1 MERVC
6 IYPGSFDPLTIGH
19 MDVIR
24 RASKLFDRVVVAV
37 LHNPAK
43 VGCFPV
49 QQRLEMIRKACA
61 SMPNVETDAFAGLLA
76 DYVAQRGAVAV
87 VRGIRGESDFTGEA
101 VMAQINCRLNPQ
113 VETVFL
119 LAKPEHACIS
129 SSMVREVASFGGQV
143 ADFLPEEV
151 IPYVTAAF
159 SKEYHG

>member
-1 MERVC
+1 MEKVC

-24 RASKLFDRVVVAV
+24 RASRLFDRVVVAV

-49 QQRLEMIRKACA
+49 EQRLEMIRKACA
-61 SMPNVETDAFAGLLA
+61 AMPNVEADAFSGLLA
-76 DYVAQRGAVAV
+76 DYVDQLGAAAV
-87 VRGIRGESDFTGEA
+87 VRGIRGEIDFPAETM
-101 VMAQINCRLNPQ
+101 MAQVNQRLNPQ
-113 VETVFL
+113 VETIFL

-129 SSMVREVASFGGQV
+129 SSMVREVASFGGDV
-143 ADFLPEEV
+143 SAFLPAEV

-159 SKEYHG
+159 SKKK